1 MSNPKY
7 KNTEQIVSAFLDKE
21 LTLGT
26 IQSTIYYYRNSGK
39 FDKESDGAYDFAG
52 GLHGVGVTVTNAL
65 SNELKAVIKKNGKVY
80 SIGFKN
86 GELVDQMI
94 GASSKQVLADK
105 INSLL

>member
-39 FDKESDGAYDFAG
+39 FDKEKMFRDALTVCKKISKFEEMRNTISLYDKLKTETGFYMF
-52 GLHGVGVTVTNAL
+52 LLDDCWLETTV
-65 SNELKAVIKKNGKVY
+65 
-80 SIGFKN
+80 
-86 GELVDQMI
+86 
-94 GASSKQVLADK
+94 
-105 INSLL
+105 

>member
-39 FDKESDGAYDFAG
+39 SDKEKMFRDALTVCKKIAKFEEMRNTISLYDKLKSETGFYMF
-52 GLHGVGVTVTNAL
+52 LLEDNWLETTV
-65 SNELKAVIKKNGKVY
+65 
-80 SIGFKN
+80 
-86 GELVDQMI
+86 
-94 GASSKQVLADK
+94 
-105 INSLL
+105 

>member
-39 FDKESDGAYDFAG
+39 LDKEKMFRDALTVCKKIAKFEEMRETIRVYDKLRSDTGWYMF
-52 GLHGVGVTVTNAL
+52 L
-65 SNELKAVIKKNGKVY
+65 LKEDWLETIV
-80 SIGFKN
+80 
-86 GELVDQMI
+86 
-94 GASSKQVLADK
+94 
-105 INSLL
+105 